1 MTGPVATGGLLSS
14 LGAAPKGGCGGPGAA
29 VYRLRV
35 DAAETPRIDRPLLS
49 RLAAASPWPRRRI
62 VGETVLTVVLAGLA
76 ALFDAAEDGSG
87 ARAGAVALGVAVLSL
102 ARRSLPAS
110 VLLVASVM
118 SGALAGATPLLI
130 YASWSA
136 GSRITRPG
144 RALAAY
150 AAGFVLHIAFA
161 AQSAA
166 GDEVQLSLLWTAVLA
181 AGAFLALA
189 VVPGLASRYRAQ
201 RHALLDTLRRH
212 NAQLVREQAM
222 VAHQARLL
230 ERQRIAQDM
239 HDSLGHQL
247 ALIAVHTGALEVDP
261 DLNDR
266 QREGVG
272 ILREASRAAMRELR
286 EAVGILRDGVAAPD
300 GHRPDPAD
308 AEPPAARGA
317 ATVDGLVES
326 SRAAGAAVELR
337 RSGTVR
343 SLAPAADHAAYR
355 IAQEGLTNA
364 HKHAPG
370 APITVALRYEP
381 DSLVVEVANGPVPA
395 GAPAGPPAVSGGQG
409 LAGLRERARLVGGM
423 VHTGSTPD
431 GGFRLAGVLP
441 YGDDGTRPRAD
452 GATSVAP
459 DDDFRGQLDGGAAG
473 DGGAVIDRSDPQGE
487 FTAIMSSKKKVALG
501 CAVTAVVL
509 VAGVLALGAWG
520 LKALFD
526 EVEDGT
532 ISARVYKSVEVGD
545 AEADVKAKLPEGSS
559 LLTDGQDERGPALP
573 EGATCRHYLD
583 IDDDI
588 VYRFC
593 FRDGKLVAKESFKD
607 EL

>member
-1 MTGPVATGGLLSS
+1 M
-14 LGAAPKGGCGGPGAA
+14 
-29 VYRLRV
+29 
-35 DAAETPRIDRPLLS
+35 DAANTPRSDRPLRS

-62 VGETVLTVVLAGLA
+62 VGEAVLAVVLAGLA
-76 ALFDAAEDGSG
+76 GLLDGAQNESA
-87 ARAGAVALGVAVLSL
+87 ARAGAVALGVAVLSA
-102 ARRSLPAS
+102 ARRSLPAT
-110 VLLVASVM
+110 VLIVSSALA
-118 SGALAGATPLLI
+118 GTLAGATPLLI

-136 GSRITRPG
+136 GSRIMRPG

-150 AAGFVLHIAFA
+150 AAAFLAYLVVGVQGA
-161 AQSAA
+161 ADDDVAMSMLVTA
-166 GDEVQLSLLWTAVLA
+166 GLA
-181 AGAFLALA
+181 AGSFLAL
-189 VVPGLASRYRAQ
+189 VIVPGLASRYRAQ
-201 RHALLDTLRRH
+201 RHALLDALRRH
-212 NAQLVREQAM
+212 NTQLVREQAM

-247 ALIAVHTGALEVDP
+247 ALISVHAGALEVDP
-261 DLNDR
+261 ELGDR

-286 EAVGILRDGVAAPD
+286 EAVGILRDGVAAPA
-300 GHRPDPAD
+300 GQGPDPTE
-308 AEPPAARGA
+308 AEPPTARVAAA
-317 ATVDGLVES
+317 VDGLVES
-326 SRAAGAAVELR
+326 SRAAGAAVDLL

-343 SLAPAADHAAYR
+343 PLAPAADHAAYR

-395 GAPAGPPAVSGGQG
+395 SAPQSPPAVSGGQG

-423 VHTGSTPD
+423 VHTGATPE

-441 YGDDGTRPRAD
+441 YGGGEPRPGPD
-452 GATSVAP
+452 GATSVVA
-459 DDDFRGQLDGGAAG
+459 DDDFRGQIGGAAAG

-487 FTAIMSSKKKVALG
+487 FAAIMSSKKKVALG
-501 CAVTAVVL
+501 CLITSVVL
-509 VAGVLALGAWG
+509 VVGVLGLGAWG
-520 LKALFD
+520 LTALFD
-526 EVEDGT
+526 EVESGT
-532 ISARVYKSVEVGD
+532 ISAKVYKSAKVGD
-545 AEADVKAKLPEGSS
+545 AEKDVKAELPEGSA
-559 LLTDGQDERGPALP
+559 LLTDGQEKKGPPLP

-593 FRDGKLVAKESFKD
+593 FRDGKLVAKESYKD

>member
-1 MTGPVATGGLLSS
+1 MDPS
-14 LGAAPKGGCGGPGAA
+14 
-29 VYRLRV
+29 
-35 DAAETPRIDRPLLS
+35 ETPRPHRPLLS

-62 VGETVLTVVLAGLA
+62 VGEVVLTLVLAGLA
-76 ALFDAAEDGSG
+76 GLAGLAEVVDGGEDASG
-87 ARAGAVALGVAVLSL
+87 ARAGAVALAVVVLTL
-102 ARRSLPAS
+102 VRRSLPAT
-110 VLLVASVM
+110 VLVVSAAM
-118 SGALAGATPLLI
+118 AGTLGGVTPLLI

-136 GSRITRPG
+136 GSRIMRPG

-150 AAGFVLHIAFA
+150 AAGLALHIAFA
-161 AQSAA
+161 AHGMVDQPV
-166 GDEVQLSLLWTAVLA
+166 ELSLVMTAVLA
-181 AGAFLALA
+181 GGSFLALA

-201 RHALLDTLRRH
+201 RHALLDALRRH

-222 VAHQARLL
+222 VAGQARLL

-261 DLNDR
+261 DLSDR

-272 ILREASRAAMRELR
+272 ILREASRTAMRELR
-286 EAVGILRDGVAAPD
+286 EAVGILRDGVAASD
-300 GHRPDPAD
+300 GQRPDPAD
-308 AEPPAARGA
+308 PEAPAARGA

-326 SRAAGAAVELR
+326 SRAAGAAVELH
-337 RSGTVR
+337 RSGAVR

-370 APITVALRYEP
+370 APISVALRYEP

-395 GAPAGPPAVSGGQG
+395 GAPAAPPAVSGGQG

-423 VHTGSTPD
+423 VHTGPTAD

-441 YGDDGTRPRAD
+441 YSGGEVVPRPD

-459 DDDFRGQLDGGAAG
+459 HDDFRGQIEAGAAG
-473 DGGAVIDRSDPQGE
+473 DGGAVTDRSDPQRE
-487 FTAIMSSKKKVALG
+487 FAAIMSSKKKVALG

-509 VAGVLALGAWG
+509 VVGVLGLGAWG
-520 LKALFD
+520 LMALFD
-526 EVEDGT
+526 EVESGT
-532 ISARVYKSVEVGD
+532 ISANQYKSVKVGD
-545 AEADVKAKLPEGSS
+545 AEKDVKAKLPEGSS
-559 LLTDGQDERGPALP
+559 LLSSGQDKHGPPLP

-593 FRDGKLVAKESFKD
+593 FRDGKLVAKESYKD
-607 EL
+607 EV